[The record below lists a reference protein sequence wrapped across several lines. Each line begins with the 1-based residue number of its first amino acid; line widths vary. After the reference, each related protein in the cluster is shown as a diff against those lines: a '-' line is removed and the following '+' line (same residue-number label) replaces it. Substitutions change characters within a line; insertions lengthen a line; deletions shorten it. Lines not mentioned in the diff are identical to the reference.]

1 MKKTLLQDYD
11 DNNILCTFTA
21 SINEPIEILADETQE
36 NN

>member
-1 MKKTLLQDYD
+1 MKKTLLQDYV
-11 DNNILCTFTA
+11 DNNTLCTFAT